1 MVPLVYSFRPLR
13 HKSRG
18 EVPSS
23 SRLLMLYLLDT
34 VHAQDCS
41 GACLRRKLY
50 TSKGISAKRARIY
63 IYLYY
68 VRNGSLSRA
77 RVCGAQPCE
86 FRVCACAVIDE
97 RVTGVCG
104 LCACLCRVAV
114 AGSRPI
120 IVQREITPLII
131 SPSLSHGLGASESRD
146 VGENLAPHL

>member
-1 MVPLVYSFRPLR
+1 
-13 HKSRG
+13 
-18 EVPSS
+18 
-23 SRLLMLYLLDT
+23 MLYLLDT

-77 RVCGAQPCE
+77 RVHAVHTP
-86 FRVCACAVIDE
+86 CACAVIDVMIDE

-131 SPSLSHGLGASESRD
+131 SLPLGLGA
-146 VGENLAPHL
+146 